1 LKIGERNELLL
12 FPVVVRLNLWEEKW
26 FIDGKIILLYSPKEV
41 AMAVHLVVP
50 FMIASIIGRR
60 SKFSSTNFAQFHHHH
75 HHHHSSS
82 SSSTDPPDSC
92 KQPAGK
98 LLVLD
103 EAHKFMNDDTTTDGL
118 SASIVNIAR
127 LMRHDGDV
135 STQSPK
141 TLAPELLE
149 LVSVTVLH
157 HFHSH
162 DWFKYLAYR
171 SFPWRR
177 VCGRKSSDFLPVSLS
192 GFRLATSRR
201 R

>member
-1 LKIGERNELLL
+1 
-12 FPVVVRLNLWEEKW
+12 
-26 FIDGKIILLYSPKEV
+26 
-41 AMAVHLVVP
+41 
-50 FMIASIIGRR
+50 
-60 SKFSSTNFAQFHHHH
+60 
-75 HHHHSSS
+75 
-82 SSSTDPPDSC
+82 
-92 KQPAGK
+92 
-98 LLVLD
+98 
-103 EAHKFMNDDTTTDGL
+103 MNGDTTTDGL

-149 LVSVTVLH
+149 LVSVAVLH
-157 HFHSH
+157 HSHSH

-192 GFRLATSRR
+192 LGFASRHLVGVEIDKGEGTENVSSPHQTKTHS
-201 R
+201 

>member
-1 LKIGERNELLL
+1 MSSSSISPIRF
-12 FPVVVRLNLWEEKW
+12 FPWKT
-26 FIDGKIILLYSPKEV
+26 SMP
-41 AMAVHLVVP
+41 
-50 FMIASIIGRR
+50 S
-60 SKFSSTNFAQFHHHH
+60 SKFSSSDFAQFHHHH
-75 HHHHSSS
+75 HRHPLGLDQSY
-82 SSSTDPPDSC
+82 SC

-103 EAHKFMNDDTTTDGL
+103 EAHKCMNGDTTDGL

-127 LMRHDGDV
+127 LMRHDGIRLAV

-141 TLAPELLE
+141 NLAPELLE
-149 LVSVTVLH
+149 LVSVAVLH
-157 HFHSH
+157 HFHSP